1 MTEKKKQIKLNK
13 QFYSRDSVMSARK
26 KFRDFVD
33 LEIIEDETHYNII
46 LNKDCSDDDLL
57 NEFANHCLAESK

>member
-1 MTEKKKQIKLNK
+1 
-13 QFYSRDSVMSARK
+13 MSARK